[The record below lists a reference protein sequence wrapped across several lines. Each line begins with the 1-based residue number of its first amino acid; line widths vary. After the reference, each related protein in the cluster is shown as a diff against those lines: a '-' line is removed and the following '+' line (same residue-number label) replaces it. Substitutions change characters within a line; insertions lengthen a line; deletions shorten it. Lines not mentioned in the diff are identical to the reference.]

1 MPNRLTE
8 NLLNWYAENAREL
21 PWRRTDDPYAIWVA
35 EVMLQQTRVETVKP
49 YYRRWMQRF
58 PTVADLAAAPMDEVL
73 NQWEGLGY
81 YRRARYLQRAA
92 QTLVS
97 EYDGQLPT
105 SEKGLRELPGIG
117 PYTAAAIAS
126 IAFGEDHL
134 ALDGNLRR
142 VLARLFD
149 IETEISSSAAEKK
162 LRQVGSDL
170 LPPGQAGTF
179 NQALMDLGA
188 KVCLPRD
195 PRCEICP
202 LRADCVAHQ
211 RGVER
216 ERPVRAKSGQV
227 PHVTRLAA
235 ALTSQDRV
243 LIGRRPEGALLGGL
257 WEFPGTE
264 LEGGRVE
271 PSELAHQVGL
281 GSDLH
286 LDEPEELGTYEH
298 SYSHYRVTAHA
309 FRSEIKAPDRVLRE
323 QQELRWVPVG
333 ELDDYPMGKIDRSI
347 ARDLQDSFAS

>member
-1 MPNRLTE
+1 MSHRLTE
-8 NLLNWYAENAREL
+8 KLLNWYAENARDL

-35 EVMLQQTRVETVKP
+35 EVRLQQTRVETVKP

-58 PTVADLAAAPMDEVL
+58 PTVADLAEASPDEVL
-73 NQWEGLGY
+73 NLWEGLGY
-81 YRRARYLQRAA
+81 YRRARYLHRAA
-92 QTLVS
+92 QILVS
-97 EYDGQLPT
+97 DYDGQLPS
-105 SEKGLRELPGIG
+105 SEKELKELPGIG
-117 PYTAAAIAS
+117 AYTAAAIAS

-149 IETEISSSAAEKK
+149 IKVKISSSAAEKK
-162 LRQVGSDL
+162 LHQVGNNL
-170 LPPGQAGTF
+170 LPPGQAGSF

-188 KVCLPRD
+188 MVCLPRD
-195 PRCEICP
+195 PHCESCP
-202 LRADCVAHQ
+202 LRADCLAHQ
-211 RGVER
+211 QGVER
-216 ERPVRAKSGQV
+216 ERPVREKSGQL

-264 LEGGRVE
+264 LEGSRIETSG
-271 PSELAHQVGL
+271 LARQIGF
-281 GSDLH
+281 GSDLQ
-286 LDEPEELGTYEH
+286 LDEPLELGTYEH

-309 FRSEIKAPDRVLRE
+309 YRSEVQSADRVLRE
-323 QQELRWVPVG
+323 DQELRWVAVG

-347 ARDLQDSFAS
+347 ARDLQDSYDS

>member
-1 MPNRLTE
+1 MPHRLTDK
-8 NLLNWYAENAREL
+8 LLNWYAENARGL

-58 PTVADLAAAPMDEVL
+58 PTVTDLAEASQDEVL
-73 NQWEGLGY
+73 NLWEGLGY
-81 YRRARYLQRAA
+81 YRRARYLHRAA
-92 QTLVS
+92 KTLVS

-105 SEKGLRELPGIG
+105 TENTLRELPGIG

-149 IETEISSSAAEKK
+149 IEAEINSSAAEKK
-162 LRQVGSDL
+162 LHQIGSDL
-170 LPPGQAGTF
+170 LPNGQAGTF

-188 KVCLPRD
+188 MICLPRD

-202 LRADCVAHQ
+202 LQADCLARQ

-216 ERPVRAKSGQV
+216 ERPVRAKSGEL

-235 ALTSQDRV
+235 ALTSQDHV

-264 LEGGRVE
+264 LEGSKVE
-271 PSELAHQVGL
+271 PTRLAHKVGL
-281 GSDLH
+281 GSNLH
-286 LDEPEELGTYEH
+286 HDEPEELGTYEH

-309 FRSEIKAPDRVLRE
+309 FRFEVKTADRVLRE
-323 QQELRWVPVG
+323 EQELRWVPVG

-347 ARDLQDSFAS
+347 ARDLQDSYS